1 MKLVD
6 GFFTSGW
13 KFNEHEWDIKNRFQ
27 MLNVALLL
35 SAIAFIFG
43 IIVNVLNGVSGLLI
57 PLESVLLIT
66 NSIMFVVLRNYR
78 NSFEF
83 VSTFITAQCTL
94 LLLVIIYTNDPDTMK
109 HTWLFTYLIVLL
121 YFQKRKNGI
130 YWLVF
135 LLIMIMVAPFQS
147 FIEVKFSIFQTFY
160 VLFVLVIVSAIVYFY
175 QVKMYEASEVIEKQ
189 KTKLH
194 SFNEEL
200 EKQVKQKTLALR
212 EVNETLEVKVQEK
225 IQELVDKDKMM
236 SLQSKQAVMGE
247 MIIMIAHQWRQP
259 LSTITLQIS
268 NLQFKTLLAKKLD
281 DKELDQTLSEIS
293 DSIMYLS
300 QTIDD
305 FQTYFHPAKDLEK
318 IEMHKLLQRA
328 INFTLPRVKEQ
339 GIEIILLEK
348 EDFVIHTHINELIQV
363 ILNIMNN
370 AIDALN
376 SSTNKNLAV
385 VVSAQGE
392 KEKIIIAIKDNGPGI
407 SEENIPHIFEPYF
420 STKGKNG
427 TGLGLYMSQMII
439 EKQFNGEILVQS
451 SKEGTIFSV
460 VIPKK
465 I

>member
-13 KFNEHEWDIKNRFQ
+13 EFDEHEWDIKNRFQ

-35 SAIAFIFG
+35 SAVAFMFG
-43 IIVNVLNGVSGLLI
+43 IVVNIINDASGILV
-57 PLESVLLIT
+57 PLESVLLVT
-66 NSIMFVVLRNYR
+66 NAIMFFILRNYR
-78 NSFEF
+78 YSFEF
-83 VSTFITAQCTL
+83 VSTFITAQCTF
-94 LLLVIIYTNDPDTMK
+94 LLLVIVYTNEPDTMK

-135 LLIMIMVAPFQS
+135 LLTMIMVAPFQS
-147 FIEVKFSIFQTFY
+147 FIEVKFSVFQTFS
-160 VLFVLVIVSAIVYFY
+160 VLFVLIIVSAIVYFY

-194 SFNEEL
+194 SFNAEL
-200 EKQVKQKTLALR
+200 EKQVKEKTLALR
-212 EVNETLEVKVQEK
+212 EVNESLEVKVQEK
-225 IQELVDKDKMM
+225 IQELVHKDKIM

-247 MIIMIAHQWRQP
+247 MISMIAHQWRQP

-268 NLQFKTLLAKKLD
+268 SIQFKTLLGKKLD
-281 DKELDQTLSEIS
+281 NKEFDKTLSEIS

-305 FQTYFHPAKDLEK
+305 FQTYFHPAKDLEE
-318 IEMHKLLQRA
+318 IGVYKLLQRA
-328 INFTLPRVKEQ
+328 INFALPRVKED
-339 GIEIILLEK
+339 GIEIVLLEK
-348 EDFVIHTHINELIQV
+348 KDFLINTHINELIQV
-363 ILNIMNN
+363 ILNIINN

-376 SSTNKNLAV
+376 NSTNKNLEV
-385 VVSAQGE
+385 TVSAKGE
-392 KEKIIIAIKDNGPGI
+392 KDKIIIAIKDNGPGI

-439 EKQFNGEILVQS
+439 EKQLNGKITVQS

-460 VIPKK
+460 VIPKN